1 MFLSHLKN
9 SKFVCMKLQLSATRD
24 NTGKQSF
31 KLKLFGSALIAL
43 NTRGNGFLQL
53 LC

>member
-1 MFLSHLKN
+1 MFLRHLKN

-53 LC
+53 FC